1 MENKRLI
8 RSWDNHANTLL
19 IFSFRWWSVYPFGVH
34 DWINCYLTVGPS
46 YITDW
51 KKMFCDIQKLF
62 LIPFGFEHFFLLI
75 VYNSSGQPRRDLQ
88 TKFSIAQILCFY
100 VKFGICCPF
109 GWCSLFSPSY
119 FHYLHWSQS
128 FFGCTSDEKLW

>member
-19 IFSFRWWSVYPFGVH
+19 FFHLGGGLFTLLVSMIGLIATSRLALA
-34 DWINCYLTVGPS
+34 ILL
-46 YITDW
+46 IE
-51 KKMFCDIQKLF
+51 KKNVQKLF
-62 LIPFGFEHFFLLI
+62 LLLYPLALNI
-75 VYNSSGQPRRDLQ
+75 FSCLVYISSGQPRRDLQ

-109 GWCSLFSPSY
+109 GWCSLLSSSY
-119 FHYLHWSQS
+119 FHYLYWSQS